1 MKLQLT
7 KTKTI
12 EIGGK
17 GPSAPSDVVGI
28 ELTDNPQGCPAVR
41 LQRRRDT
48 WRLVAAGFVPPP
60 PGKLPSSWEDLDAS
74 TTGGWSLPKAFQAP
88 AAAIAVDAAN
98 AVARQTT
105 MEGVRS
111 ELGSAKIAVESGK
124 PFSHD
129 GRRRIVDGL
138 ADEGFVL
145 EASLPEY
152 QVLWLGR
159 IFPEGHRPTVAS
171 VQVSTFA
178 RLAALATQPDLEA
191 AEGSAISV
199 LVAADSVYFAGWNGG
214 RLALLRQ
221 CPGAVGWRPIREAV
235 KTALSLDES
244 LVDEVL
250 DGSFVDPCF
259 AMEPL
264 VRPVLRELTLSVD
277 YMTHRLKTEP
287 GWVYLT
293 GLPSGGG
300 YWNQLASRVSRLSFV
315 VPHAFEGLE
324 IVSKKGSVPE
334 FSHSAS
340 QVFLGALGA
349 ARSLMEDPS

>member
-17 GPSAPSDVVGI
+17 GSSAPSDVVGI
-28 ELTDNPQGCPAVR
+28 ELTDDPQGCPAVR
-41 LQRRRDT
+41 LQRRRGA

-60 PGKLPSSWEDLDAS
+60 SGKLPSSWEELEAS
-74 TTGGWSLPKAFQAP
+74 SVGEWSLPKAFQAP
-88 AAAIAVDAAN
+88 SAAIAVDAAS
-98 AVARQTT
+98 VVSRQTT
-105 MEGVRS
+105 LEGVRG
-111 ELGSAKIAVESGK
+111 ELGAAKVAIENGK
-124 PFSHD
+124 PFSQD
-129 GRRRIVDGL
+129 GRRRVVDGL

-145 EASLPEY
+145 EAGLPEY
-152 QVLWLGR
+152 QVLWLAR
-159 IFPEGHRPTVAS
+159 LFPEGRRPTVAS
-171 VQVSTFA
+171 VQVATLA
-178 RLAALATQPDLEA
+178 RLAALATQPELEA
-191 AEGSAISV
+191 AEGSAISM
-199 LVAADSVYFAGWNGG
+199 LVAADAVYFAGWRGG

-221 CPGAVGWRPIREAV
+221 CPGAVGWRPVREAV

-250 DGSFVDPCF
+250 DGNLVDPCF
-259 AMEPL
+259 AMEP
-264 VRPVLRELTLSVD
+264 VIRPVLRELALSVD
-277 YMTHRLKTEP
+277 YMTHRLKVEP

-300 YWNQLASRVSRLSFV
+300 YWNQLASRTSRLSFV

-324 IVSKKGSVPE
+324 IVSKKGSVPDL
-334 FSHSAS
+334 SSSKS
-340 QVFLGALGA
+340 QAFLGALGA